1 MSRDMNSNKY
11 VLQNKM
17 RKNNVKNIQCSH
29 NRSKKEKYK
38 QVRLKNQFEGNILKN
53 ANETINS
60 KWWID
65 MISPDCEY
73 NMEMSGKLVVLD
85 QILKLASRSSYS
97 QISQATY

>member
-1 MSRDMNSNKY
+1 MSRDINSNKY

-53 ANETINS
+53 ANETI
-60 KWWID
+60 
-65 MISPDCEY
+65 
-73 NMEMSGKLVVLD
+73 V
-85 QILKLASRSSYS
+85 
-97 QISQATY
+97 